1 MANANVGEK
10 IHPSAPIPPGA
21 TLGAELRARQIPQEV
36 FANWIGLEQGEL
48 TRVIR
53 GNEPVTPALAEGLEK
68 ALDIPASFWLRYE
81 DAYRTGLEQKANN
94 GIAAPAPAPALVAR
108 SLLGASA
115 GPQKRLH
122 FSRLEIERI
131 PESVRGVY
139 SFWHEGSGV
148 CIYVGMAEDQP
159 LKERLK
165 QHWRGSHNKTL
176 ALWLAACGGRIV
188 VSYIP
193 VRECDEIPRIE
204 TAIIRL
210 WKPIANPP
218 KGE

>member
-10 IHPSAPIPPGA
+10 IRPSAPIPPGS
-21 TLGAELRARQIPQEV
+21 TLGAELRARQIPQGI

-48 TRVIR
+48 TRIIR
-53 GNEPVTPALAEGLEK
+53 GNEPVTPALAQDLEK
-68 ALDIPASFWLRYE
+68 VLDIPASFWLRYE
-81 DAYRTGLEQKANN
+81 DAYRAGLDQKTVN
-94 GIAAPAPAPALVAR
+94 GIAAPARVDR
-108 SLLGASA
+108 SLLGPSA

-139 SFWHEGSGV
+139 SFWHEDSGV

-165 QHWRGSHNKTL
+165 QHWRGSRNKTL
-176 ALWLAACGGRIV
+176 ALWLDAFGGRIV

-193 VRECDEIPRIE
+193 VKECDKIPQIE

>member
-1 MANANVGEK
+1 MANANIGETFR
-10 IHPSAPIPPGA
+10 PSTPIPPGA
-21 TLGAELRARQIPQEV
+21 TLGAELRARQIPQEI
-36 FANWIGLEQGEL
+36 FANWIGLEQGKL

-53 GNEPVTPALAEGLEK
+53 GNEPVTPELAQDLEK

-81 DAYRTGLEQKANN
+81 DTYRAGLDQKAVN
-94 GIAAPAPAPALVAR
+94 GVAAPARVDR
-108 SLLGASA
+108 SLLGPSA
-115 GPQKRLH
+115 GPQKCLH

-139 SFWHEGSGV
+139 SFWHGDSGV

-176 ALWLAACGGRIV
+176 ALWLAAFGGRIV

-193 VRECDEIPRIE
+193 IKECDKIPRIE
-204 TAIIRL
+204 AAIIRL